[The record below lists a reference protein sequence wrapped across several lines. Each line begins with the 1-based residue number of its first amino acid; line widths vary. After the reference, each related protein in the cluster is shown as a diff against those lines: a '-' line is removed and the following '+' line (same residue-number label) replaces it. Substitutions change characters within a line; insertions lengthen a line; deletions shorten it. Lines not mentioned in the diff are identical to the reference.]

1 MDKWKYKEIG
11 TKEDVLLK
19 NRKYRTLKMEKP
31 TFEEKYKDKRKD
43 VKVLERTYGYLTKD
57 TNIRSDKLLVEMLGL
72 NYSYTINSFD
82 SHNTE
87 KAIKKFNNNM
97 KHIRVWNEQEKNIRQ
112 FLKAR
117 VWRSSKRLKVYKK
130 CLSI

>member
-1 MDKWKYKEIG
+1 MRAELLEINGFDFIDIQEFYSELLPNKHGKAVIGGTIRGDKKEEYLSYGGKVTQIIAETYK
-11 TKEDVLLK
+11 LML
-19 NRKYRTLKMEKP
+19 EK
-31 TFEEKYKDKRKD
+31 
-43 VKVLERTYGYLTKD
+43 
-57 TNIRSDKLLVEMLGL
+57 LGM
-72 NYSYTINSFD
+72 NYSYTIIPFD

-87 KAIKKFNNNM
+87 KAIKNFNNNM

-117 VWRSSKRLKVYKK
+117 VWRSSKRLNAYKK